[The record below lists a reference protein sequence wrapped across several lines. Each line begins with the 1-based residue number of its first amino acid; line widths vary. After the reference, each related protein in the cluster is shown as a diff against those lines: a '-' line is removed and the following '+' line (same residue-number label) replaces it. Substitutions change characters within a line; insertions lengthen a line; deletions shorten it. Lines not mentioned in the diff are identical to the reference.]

1 MIKKQVCVLD
11 YGSGNV
17 GSVLNLLKNLNN
29 NVLVSNDPSYIK
41 ESSHIILPGVG
52 AFGASIKKI
61 KEKIPLNIVE
71 HEVYNNKKP
80 FLGICVGMQVL
91 ADKGFE
97 FGEHKGLGWIG
108 GKVKKLKAKILPHI
122 GWNNVKI
129 KRSSPLFSNLG
140 DVKDFYFVNSYVFE
154 VDNEEHVISETDYEC
169 TFCSAVQKDNIFGVQ
184 FHPEKSSL
192 YGLKLLNNF
201 INL

>member
-29 NVLVSNDPSYIK
+29 NVLVSNDPSCIK

-52 AFGASIKKI
+52 AFGASIEKI
-61 KEKIPLNIVE
+61 KKKIPLNIVE
-71 HEVYNNKKP
+71 HEVHNNKKP

-97 FGEHKGLGWIG
+97 FGNTKVWVGL
-108 GKVKKLKAKILPHI
+108 VEKLKSLRLK
-122 GWNNVKI
+122 
-129 KRSSPLFSNLG
+129 
-140 DVKDFYFVNSYVFE
+140 
-154 VDNEEHVISETDYEC
+154 
-169 TFCSAVQKDNIFGVQ
+169 FC
-184 FHPEKSSL
+184 HT
-192 YGLKLLNNF
+192 
-201 INL
+201 